1 MKVKKEEL
9 SAVAREL
16 LQNITD
22 AEAKLSRGS
31 LEPIEKIRAGSHATI
46 IALRGDL
53 GAGKT
58 TFTQA
63 LAKELGITESVQSPT
78 YVLMK
83 SYPISF
89 GHFTKFIHIDAY
101 RLDSPE
107 EFSALKPEEFLSNPQ
122 NLVVI
127 EWPERVEGVLPKP
140 DIVLN
145 FSSQDALE
153 DERYIEG
160 I

>member
-1 MKVKKEEL
+1 MHIVQRIFAEFGKLHYMKVKKEEL
-9 SAVAREL
+9 GALAQQVLTL
-16 LQNITD
+16 LPTHS
-22 AEAKLSRGS
+22 E
-31 LEPIEKIRAGSHATI
+31 RAAL

-63 LAKELGITESVQSPT
+63 LAKEFGVEETVQSPT

-83 SYPISF
+83 NYPISF
-89 GHFTKFIHIDAY
+89 GRFTNLIHIDAY
-101 RLDSPE
+101 RLE
-107 EFSALKPEEFLSNPQ
+107 KPEEFAALKPGNFLNDPQ

-127 EWPERVEGVLPKP
+127 EWPERVEGQLPTP

-145 FSSQDALE
+145 FSHEGLTE
-153 DERYIEG
+153 HERHIEIG
-160 I
+160 K